1 MRHLERPPLNP
12 NCLDKYNYITDAW
25 RPKPESGLPQ
35 APSETDRKQIWNTLN
50 DMQLNVCAYCEG
62 GLEAGGHIEHFAKRS
77 SYRELTFEWTNLFG
91 SCNRE
96 DCCGH
101 FKDSSHSQYKNY
113 NLQDLIKPDVE
124 NPWEFLVFGSDGRVS
139 VRDGISP
146 ENQRK
151 GQTTID
157 VLNLKASCHI
167 PERISRFA
175 LIRDILLLLE
185 DDPTDEI
192 ISLIVDEIICVLPFL
207 NTYSSAALQ
216 HLPVELVKQSRST
229 P

>member
-1 MRHLERPPLNP
+1 MKQLARPPLSP
-12 NCLDKYNYITDAW
+12 DCLRKYNYSHDAW
-25 RPKPESGLPQ
+25 KPKPENGLPPV
-35 APSETDRKQIWNTLN
+35 PSVADREQIWEILN
-50 DMQLNVCAYCEG
+50 DMQHEACAYCEG
-62 GLEAGGHIEHFAKRS
+62 GLDTGGHIEHFAKRS
-77 SYRELTFEWTNLFG
+77 SHRELTFEWSNLFG

-101 FKDSSHSQYKNY
+101 YKDSTHNQHRNY
-113 NLQDLIKPDVE
+113 DLKDLIKPDVE
-124 NPWEFLVFGSDGRVS
+124 NPWDFLVFGSDGRVS

-157 VLNLKASCHI
+157 VLNLRASCHI
-167 PERISRFA
+167 PERISKFA

-192 ISLIVDEIICVLPFL
+192 ISLIVDEIKCVLPFL